1 VDYYLLPDGLRWRWL
16 PGKRNKM
23 LEFNETQHT
32 DRVTLFAEVILPLGI
47 SKNYTYR
54 VPYEL
59 NNAVAVGKRVV
70 VQFGKSKM
78 YTAII
83 NDITEV
89 APERYQAKYLMEVL
103 DDRPVVTEQQLEFW
117 KWLADYYLCNTGEVM
132 AAALPAALKLASET
146 RIMLNPDGEI
156 DRSVLHDKEFLI
168 VDALDIQPILTVS
181 DIVKLLGQKIV
192 MPVLKSMFDKNII
205 HISEEVSERY
215 KPRKRS
221 YIKLHSLYQD
231 QDMLRELFVQL
242 ERRAPKQADAVLA
255 YIKLAR
261 EKKIVSKN
269 DLIEASGASTSI
281 IKALTDKEILIIEEK
296 NVSRLY
302 YEDNTEFATFEL
314 SGIQQDVLDDIQDQ
328 FKQKEVILLHGVT
341 SSGKTEIYIR
351 LVEEAIA
358 AGKQVLYLLPE
369 IALTT
374 HVIERLRKYFGND
387 IGVYHSRFNDNERVE
402 VWQKVLNH
410 EYKVVLGAR
419 SSVFLPF
426 DNLGLVIIDEE
437 HETSYKQ
444 FDPAPRYNARDAAIY
459 LANRY
464 QAKVL
469 LGSATP
475 SFESY
480 FNARTKKYGFVE
492 LTERF
497 GGVSLPET
505 AVVSITEEMK
515 RKTMQSHFTSV
526 LMAAIEEALKN
537 KEQVILFQNRRGY
550 APVLVCRVCA
560 FTPRCINCDVSLTY
574 HKSSSHLHC
583 HYCGYK
589 EESLSIC
596 PACGSTHLEYKGFG
610 TEKIEDELQVLLP
623 DARIARMDL
632 DTTRARNAY
641 QNLLNDLEEKRID
654 ILVGTQM
661 VAKGLDFSDVTV
673 IGIINADSLLKY
685 PDYRANERSFQMLA
699 QVSGR
704 AGRRGKQGKVVIQT
718 YNPEHRV
725 IGQVIRNDYK
735 ELYLTEI
742 EERKSFKYPPFYR
755 IIQMDI
761 KHRDA
766 EKLYHQAEYLAVEL
780 RKHFGDRVI
789 GPEYPLISRIRNFY
803 IKSIMLKFERDSIS
817 IVKVKAVIRDVIQE
831 FQTTKLSKGCIV
843 QPNVDPY

>member
-1 VDYYLLPDGLRWRWL
+1 
-16 PGKRNKM
+16 M
-23 LEFNETQHT
+23 LEFAETRHA
-32 DRVTLFAEVILPLGI
+32 DRLTLFAEVILPLAI

-54 VPYEL
+54 VPFEL
-59 NNAVAVGKRVV
+59 NNVVAVGKRVV
-70 VQFGKSKM
+70 VQFGKSKL

-83 NDITEV
+83 RSISTE
-89 APERYQAKYLMEVL
+89 APERYEAKYLMEVL
-103 DDRPVVTEQQLEFW
+103 DDKPVVTVQQLEFW
-117 KWLADYYLCNTGEVM
+117 KWLADYYLCNVGEVM
-132 AAALPAALKLASET
+132 SAALPSALKLASET
-146 RIMLNPDGEI
+146 RIMLNPDEAV
-156 DRSVLHDKEFLI
+156 DRSLLHDKEFLI
-168 VDALDIQPILTVS
+168 VDALDLQPILTVS
-181 DIVKLLGQKIV
+181 DIVKLLGQKTV

-205 HISEEVSERY
+205 YISEEVTERY
-215 KPRKRS
+215 KPRKRT
-221 YIKLHSLYQD
+221 YIKLNPIYEDND
-231 QDMLRELFVQL
+231 QLRALFVQL
-242 ERRAPKQADAVLA
+242 ERRAPKQADAILA
-255 YIKLAR
+255 YIKLSR
-261 EKKIVSKN
+261 EQKLVSKN
-269 DLIEASGASTSI
+269 DLVDASGAGASI
-281 IKALTDKEILIIEEK
+281 IKALTDKKILIAEDK

-302 YEDNTEFATFEL
+302 YDTLEAGATFTLNEA
-314 SGIQQDVLDDIQDQ
+314 QQNALDSIRAQ
-328 FKQKEVILLHGVT
+328 FNDKEVVLLHGVT
-341 SSGKTEIYIR
+341 SSGKTQVYIR
-351 LVEEAIA
+351 LVEDAIQ

-387 IGVYHSRFNDNERVE
+387 IGVYHSRFTDNERVE

-426 DNLGLVIIDEE
+426 DNLGLIIIDEE

-459 LANRY
+459 LASRY

-480 FNARTKKYGFVE
+480 FNARTKKYGFAE

-497 GGVSLPET
+497 GGVSLPEIE
-505 AVVSITEEMK
+505 VVSITEETK

-526 LMAAIEEALKN
+526 LMKDMQTAIEN

-560 FTPRCINCDVSLTY
+560 FTPRCINCDVSLTF
-574 HKSSSHLHC
+574 HKSSSQLHC

-589 EESLSIC
+589 EETLNTC

-623 DARIARMDL
+623 EARIARMDL

-641 QNLLNDLEEKRID
+641 QNMLNDLEEKRID

-704 AGRRGKQGKVVIQT
+704 AGRRGKQGKVVIQA
-718 YNPEHRV
+718 YNPHHRV
-725 IGQVIRNDYK
+725 VDQVIRNDYK

-755 IIQMDI
+755 IIQMDV
-761 KHRDA
+761 KHKDA
-766 EKLYHQAEYLAVEL
+766 ERLFHQAEYLANEL

-789 GPEYPLISRIRNFY
+789 GPEFPLISRIRNFY
-803 IKSIMLKFERDSIS
+803 IKSIMLKFERDTIS
-817 IVKVKAVIRDVIQE
+817 IVKVKTIIREVILQ
-831 FQTTKLSKGCIV
+831 FQTTKLSKGCLV
-843 QPNVDPY
+843 QPDVDPY

>member
-1 VDYYLLPDGLRWRWL
+1 
-16 PGKRNKM
+16 M

-32 DRVTLFAEVILPLGI
+32 DRITLFAEVILPLAI

-59 NNAVAVGKRVV
+59 NNVVAIGKRVV

-78 YTAII
+78 YTAVI
-83 NDITEV
+83 NNITEV

-103 DDRPVVTEQQLEFW
+103 DDRPVVTHQQLEFW

-156 DRSVLHDKEFLI
+156 DRSVLHDKEYLI

-215 KPRKRS
+215 KPRKRA
-221 YIKLHSLYQD
+221 YIRLNPFYQD
-231 QDMLRELFVQL
+231 QEMLKELFVQL
-242 ERRAPKQADAVLA
+242 ERRAPKQADALLA
-255 YIKLAR
+255 YIKLSR
-261 EKKIVSKN
+261 EQKQISKN
-269 DLIEASGASTSI
+269 DLMEASGAGAAI
-281 IKALTDKEILIIEEK
+281 IKSLTEKEIFYIEEK

-302 YEDNTEFATFEL
+302 YEDNSNFATFEL
-314 SGIQQDVLDDIQDQ
+314 SEVQQNVLEDIQDQ
-328 FKQKEVILLHGVT
+328 FKAKEVVLLHGVT

-351 LVEEAIA
+351 LVEDAIA
-358 AGKQVLYLLPE
+358 SGKQVLYLLPE

-480 FNARTKKYGFVE
+480 FNARTQKYGFAE

-505 AVVSITEEMK
+505 QVVSITEEMK

-589 EESLSIC
+589 EESLSTC

-725 IGQVIRNDYK
+725 IDQVIRNDYK

-755 IIQMDI
+755 IIQLDI

-766 EKLYHQAEYLAVEL
+766 EKLYHQAEYLGVEL

-803 IKSIMLKFERDSIS
+803 IKSIMLKFERDTIS
-817 IVKVKAVIRDVIQE
+817 IVKAKAVILDVIHE

-843 QPNVDPY
+843 QPDVDPY